1 MKLAFSEATVR
12 KKCKAFHK
20 IAGLWRRLRRE
31 CRPFAWYCL
40 GAYAGG
46 TGLLDRNFE
55 TGVRVTKTEC
65 FRLESRL

>member
-1 MKLAFSEATVR
+1 MISFEVKGGLEAGKAVVQNLKLT
-12 KKCKAFHK
+12 
-20 IAGLWRRLRRE
+20 
-31 CRPFAWYCL
+31 